1 MAIVLKR
8 YNQEFTSV
16 SSVLVTHNLGRVPE
30 HIIIFDLN
38 AQHIES
44 PTLVSIVN
52 DSLNVSTVTFSSPQ
66 SGSVQIAAEAD
77 EVWLANNLTY
87 EVGQANLL
95 NVHLIEVRNET
106 GVTISANKSVYQSG
120 YNTTYNLP
128 LVDLADNT
136 NSAKMPAIG
145 LVLADIGNGLSGYVC
160 VSGVFPNVVN
170 TSSYAIRDVLYVGTS
185 GNLTNINPGGVSSQD
200 IATVFNSA
208 VSGKIYINDV
218 FKLGYASVAAATPK
232 SYIVT
237 SQTTA
242 TTTSLTDV
250 FLTSMSITPN
260 SGTYMI
266 HFNGLFSVNT
276 ANKTL
281 YIEIY
286 VGGVIQPSMARRTD
300 VSSANTVFGM
310 TTLGGAVVNGSQSI
324 EIYWR
329 VSGGTGSSHERSMA
343 IFSVQA

>member
-1 MAIVLKR
+1 MPIILKK
-8 YNQEFTSV
+8 YSQNFTSV
-16 SSVLVTHNLGRVPE
+16 TSVAITHGLGRPPTYISALDSNAQSINIVTITHN
-30 HIIIFDLN
+30 
-38 AQHIES
+38 
-44 PTLVSIVN
+44 
-52 DSLNVSTVTFSSPQ
+52 SLNQTTINFSSTQ
-66 SGSVQIAAEAD
+66 TGSVQVAS
-77 EVWLANNLTY
+77 EVYVEELFDSSQY
-87 EVGQANLL
+87 DVGQNSLK
-95 NVHLIEVRNET
+95 NVNFIEVRNASGT
-106 GVTISANKSVYQSG
+106 TIDANKVVYQSG
-120 YNTTYNLP
+120 YNSTWNLP
-128 LVDLADNT
+128 LVDLANNS

-145 LVLADIGNGLSGYVC
+145 IVVSSITDGSNGFIC
-160 VSGVFPNVVN
+160 VSGLFPNTIN
-170 TSSYAIRDVLYVGTS
+170 TSSYSVRDVLYVGTS